1 MYARFALIAAAA
13 LTSVSAFAA
22 EPVKPAPQQPSQT
35 QPVSAQVILASADDV
50 RAPSTVEQQPTA
62 HRKPHGVAR
71 VTTCR
76 CGDVIPPPNDSD
88 DQQ

>member
-22 EPVKPAPQQPSQT
+22 DPVKPAQQQPSQS
-35 QPVSAQVILASADDV
+35 QPVSAQVVLASADVV
-50 RAPSTVEQQPTA
+50 RAPSPVEQQPSA
-62 HRKPHGVAR
+62 RRKPHGVAR

-76 CGDVIPPPNDSD
+76 CGDVIPQANDD